1 MRQVLLGLDIGTTS
15 IKGVRLSRGL
25 RGLRLLSV
33 FEAPVPRHDAEGLS
47 RPLLSAAQIG
57 VLEDLILEGRIKKND
72 LLALSLPG
80 DCVSTREM
88 ILPFTDLKKID
99 QIVSYEVEGELPFDL
114 ETVTTDYMILNRPAG
129 SPLRNGASS
138 RSQAGGTAHKK
149 ETSLL
154 VSAIPN
160 KNLRQ
165 YLDPLQALGLDP
177 AWIGISPLSLFSFA
191 RNFLDLETAAETE
204 ILVIDVGASRTT
216 LCHILAGHLNWIRT
230 IPFGGDSLTEALV
243 ESKGLSWG
251 AAEKRKS
258 EVHLVMDDPADENSI
273 TERETLEAGIGR
285 LVMEIEKSLRVFS
298 PELSRNAFDSVR
310 TAQEHPKI
318 LRRGFHLC
326 GMGASFKGFEAYLSL
341 TLEMLPIEVEL
352 EKGSAASEISGIE
365 QVDSESVSRVYAQA
379 FGLALQEADGPPI
392 NFRRGEFVFGKETL
406 ARRHRLVTLSWGI
419 VILLGLMAGSFY
431 LHYQKKEN
439 HYQALKQELRAAFG
453 EIFPNV
459 PNVVN
464 EVEQT
469 RTAITTRRQTGA
481 FFGVDEISP
490 LQILKEI
497 TAAIPAGVK
506 IDVFNL
512 SIDGGSV
519 RIQAQTDSFE
529 SVDRIRSG
537 LLSAN
542 SFKQVEVSDA
552 KAAANKD
559 HVRFQ
564 IKMTVLGS
572 ENHGKK

>member
-1 MRQVLLGLDIGTTS
+1 MRQVLLGLDIGTAS
-15 IKGVRLSRGL
+15 IKGVRLSRGF
-25 RGLRLLSV
+25 RGIRLLSV
-33 FEAPVPRHDAEGLS
+33 FEVPVPRRGTEGLS
-47 RPLLSAAQIG
+47 HPLLSAAQIG
-57 VLEDLILEGRIKKND
+57 VLEDLMLEGRIKKGD

-114 ETVTTDYMILNRPAG
+114 ETVIIDYMILNRPVASTLG
-129 SPLRNGASS
+129 NGAST
-138 RSQAGGTAHKK
+138 RSQATGGAHKK
-149 ETSLL
+149 ETPLL

-160 KNLRQ
+160 KSLRQ

-177 AWIGISPLSLFSFA
+177 AWIGIAPLSLFSFA
-191 RNFLDLETAAETE
+191 RYFLDLETSSETE
-204 ILVIDVGASRTT
+204 VLVIDVGASQTT

-243 ESKGLSWG
+243 ESAGLSFE
-251 AAEKRKS
+251 AAEKRKG
-258 EVHLVMDDPADENSI
+258 EAHLVMDEKADEKSI
-273 TERETLEAGIGR
+273 TGRETIESGIGR

-298 PELSRNAFDSVR
+298 PELCRNAFDPAR
-310 TAQEHPKI
+310 TVDAYPKI

-326 GMGASFKGFEAYLSL
+326 GAGAVFKGFEAYLSK
-341 TLEMLPIEVEL
+341 TLEMVPLEVEL

-365 QVDSESVSRVYAQA
+365 QVDPKSISRVYAQA

-392 NFRRGEFVFGKETL
+392 NFRRGEFVFGKEKL

-419 VILLGLMAGSFY
+419 LILLGLMAGSFY

-464 EVEQT
+464 EVEQA
-469 RTAITTRRQTGA
+469 RTAITARQQTGA
-481 FFGVDEISP
+481 FFGVHEISP

-497 TAAIPAGVK
+497 TAAIPAGVT

-529 SVDRIRSG
+529 SVDRIRNG
-537 LLSAN
+537 LMSAKP
-542 SFKQVEVSDA
+542 FKQVDVSDA

-564 IKMTVLGS
+564 IKMTVVGG